1 MFQHKLSSLVL
12 FGALSKPQFKRTK
25 MQYSSSMPKEF
36 GKRRQKK
43 KEIEGEEKEEEKSK
57 DMHYNKDNWNI
68 PWTHDSIVQL
78 LPKEGWSFG
87 YVCTQRPSISQA
99 SKCCSD

>member
-1 MFQHKLSSLVL
+1 MFISWSNSLVIEENLKFWFEEVVFQHKLSSLVL

-43 KEIEGEEKEEEKSK
+43 KEREGEEKEEEKSK
-57 DMHYNKDNWNI
+57 DMHYNKDN
-68 PWTHDSIVQL
+68 
-78 LPKEGWSFG
+78 
-87 YVCTQRPSISQA
+87 
-99 SKCCSD
+99 